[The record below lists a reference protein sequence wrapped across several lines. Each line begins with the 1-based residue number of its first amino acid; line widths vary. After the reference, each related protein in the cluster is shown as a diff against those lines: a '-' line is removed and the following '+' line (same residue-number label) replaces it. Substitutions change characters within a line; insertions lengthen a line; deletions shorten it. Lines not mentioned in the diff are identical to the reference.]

1 MSAAKQILGFNQPE
15 HWPSR
20 KVGQKL

>member
-1 MSAAKQILGFNQPE
+1 MSSAKQILGFNQPE
-15 HWPSR
+15 HWPSQ